1 VAVNAEVI
9 ITVSWLP
16 ELTMHAVSAA
26 CAESSLSWQQSRCSA
41 PLHDALQLQGQ
52 SLQARHSC
60 QHSCCFAVC
69 AAPA

>member
-26 CAESSLSWQQSRCSA
+26 CPESSLSMAAKPLQCSTT
-41 PLHDALQLQGQ
+41 
-52 SLQARHSC
+52 
-60 QHSCCFAVC
+60 
-69 AAPA
+69 